1 MDSTEIKDLYRQ
13 MLRIRLFEES
23 LIPLINDGTIKC
35 PTHLCIGQEAVA
47 VGVCSALRP
56 QDHIY
61 SHHRSHGHYLA
72 KGGDMKRLTAEL
84 YGKKTG
90 CCHGRAGSMHI
101 MDPDVGFMG
110 ISAIVASTVAL
121 AVGDA
126 MATKLRKEDRVTVAV
141 FGDGAMGEGI
151 VYESINLAV
160 LYNLPIIF
168 VCENNGYAT
177 HMPLKKCVGTDDLY
191 LIPYDCYC
199 NHGDGND
206 VESVQDLT
214 NVVLESLEHNANSFP
229 AFLEFN
235 TYRLCGHVGPDDK
248 IMGEHIDIRPK
259 EEIEY
264 WKKNDPIK
272 AALDLRDHDFMTEW
286 PVINRLEIEQE
297 IAEAHKFAKESA
309 WPEDFPGRGYGP
321 HGEPRPVLQ
330 RRRGHPIRSLPDHQT
345 EGLVAPG
352 VSSREP
358 NPGEPL
364 QRIDKGRL
372 R

>member
-1 MDSTEIKDLYRQ
+1 MDKVIQNKNQNSKIKELYYS

-23 LIPLINDGTIKC
+23 LIPLINDGTIRG

-72 KGGDMKRLTAEL
+72 KGGNMKRLCAEL

-126 MATKLRKEDRVTVAV
+126 MTAKLRKEDRVTVAV

-151 VYESINLAV
+151 IYESINLAV
-160 LYNLPIIF
+160 LYDLPILF

-177 HMPLKKCVGTDDLY
+177 HMPIKKTVKEG
-191 LIPYDCYC
+191 LIFERFRTGWEM
-199 NHGDGND
+199 NSAFEHGND
-206 VESVQDLT
+206 VEAVRDMTEFLIEG
-214 NVVLESLEHNANSFP
+214 LP
-229 AFLEFN
+229 AFLELK

-248 IMGEHIDIRPK
+248 ILGEHMDIRPK
-259 EEIEY
+259 KEVEY
-264 WKKNDPIK
+264 WKTQDPVQQV
-272 AALDLRDHDFMTEW
+272 LDLTDHDFMTEW
-286 PVINRLEIEQE
+286 PAINKVEIEQE
-297 IAEAHKFAKESA
+297 IAEAHQFARESE
-309 WPEDFPGRGYGP
+309 WPEHLEKY
-321 HGEPRPVLQ
+321 VY
-330 RRRGHPIRSLPDHQT
+330 
-345 EGLVAPG
+345 A
-352 VSSREP
+352 
-358 NPGEPL
+358 
-364 QRIDKGRL
+364 
-372 R
+372 

>member
-1 MDSTEIKDLYRQ
+1 
-13 MLRIRLFEES
+13 LRIRLYEES

-35 PTHLCIGQEAVA
+35 PSHLCIGQEAVA

-126 MATKLRKEDRVTVAV
+126 MTTKLRKKEDRVTVAV

-160 LYNLPIIF
+160 LYELPIIF

-177 HMPLKKCVGTDDLY
+177 HMPADKCAANITLWDQVAGFGLNSNG
-191 LIPYDCYC
+191 C
-199 NHGDGND
+199 DGND
-206 VESVQDLT
+206 IYTV
-214 NVVLESLEHNANSFP
+214 NKHIKNAIERKIFP
-229 AFLEFN
+229 YFLELE

-248 IMGEHIDIRPK
+248 ILGEHTDIRPK
-259 EEIEY
+259 EEVEY
-264 WKKNDPIK
+264 WEKRDPIK
-272 AALDLRDHDFMTEW
+272 EILDLKDHDFMTEW
-286 PVINRLEIEQE
+286 PMINDAEIEQE
-297 IAEAHKFAKESA
+297 IAEAHQFARESA
-309 WPEDFPGRGYGP
+309 WPENLERY
-321 HGEPRPVLQ
+321 VY
-330 RRRGHPIRSLPDHQT
+330 
-345 EGLVAPG
+345 A
-352 VSSREP
+352 
-358 NPGEPL
+358 
-364 QRIDKGRL
+364 
-372 R
+372 